1 MSTELEMPFTIW
13 IFCLRNVPTKKKKKK
28 KKKNGMNLLYRGL
41 I

>member
-1 MSTELEMPFTIW
+1 MSTELEMGFT
-13 IFCLRNVPTKKKKKK
+13 FCLFFLGNFPKKKKKK